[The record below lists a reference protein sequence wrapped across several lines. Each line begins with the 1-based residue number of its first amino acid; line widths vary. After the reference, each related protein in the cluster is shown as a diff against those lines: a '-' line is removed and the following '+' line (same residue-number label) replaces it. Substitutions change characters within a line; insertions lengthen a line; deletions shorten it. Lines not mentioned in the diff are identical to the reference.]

1 MPSGDAILVTKNE
14 KMHLSSLSED
24 HVPWFLI
31 THSLNLPS
39 FMKTLDTF
47 VPDIVNIKI
56 NIIIMIVVIM
66 QIITQHHLKIVLPSS
81 FVPLNNSSFPPSIPY
96 KAAR

>member
-31 THSLNLPS
+31 TITITITKTKTITITIKMHLSSLSEDHVPWFLITHSLHLPY

-47 VPDIVNIKI
+47 VPDIVE
-56 NIIIMIVVIM
+56 
-66 QIITQHHLKIVLPSS
+66 
-81 FVPLNNSSFPPSIPY
+81 
-96 KAAR
+96 

>member
-31 THSLNLPS
+31 THSLHLPY

-47 VPDIVNIKI
+47 VPDIVG
-56 NIIIMIVVIM
+56 
-66 QIITQHHLKIVLPSS
+66 
-81 FVPLNNSSFPPSIPY
+81 
-96 KAAR
+96 